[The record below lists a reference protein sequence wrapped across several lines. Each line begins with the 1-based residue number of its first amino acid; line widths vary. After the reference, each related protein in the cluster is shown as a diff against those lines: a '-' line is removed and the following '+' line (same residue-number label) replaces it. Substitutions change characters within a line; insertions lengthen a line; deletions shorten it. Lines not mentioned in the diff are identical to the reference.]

1 MIQIDGMRTQGGTN
15 SREHWRVRDR
25 RVRAER
31 SLVAWSL
38 RNEIGPA
45 LPCVVTLTRCAPSNG
60 LDDDNL
66 ASALKSV
73 RDEVAK
79 WLGVD
84 DRHRDIV
91 RYEYEQRRG
100 PWSVCIAWRPM
111 DAKEPE

>member
-1 MIQIDGMRTQGGTN
+1 VVAGVIEIANMRTQGGMN
-15 SREHWRVRDR
+15 SREHWRARDR

-31 SLVAWSL
+31 SMVAWCL
-38 RNEIGPA
+38 RNEIAPA

-66 ASALKSV
+66 AGALKSV

-84 DRHRDIV
+84 DRLSDIV

-100 PWSVCIAWRPM
+100 PWAVGIA
-111 DAKEPE
+111 